1 MKRLR
6 KLFALFISMVMTLT
20 MASPAFADE
29 AINNISVDTSVK
41 VTGLQEN
48 DSVQFIQVIKWVDG
62 SGWAYVDGLTPPTGK
77 TLPNLTTITGGT
89 ETNTD
94 PDTNITTTTVTRGAI
109 SAEHAAILAQAA
121 MALTNKV
128 GTTEKANANGVAE
141 YTNAAAGLYFA
152 CVTPATADYLYNT
165 IFVGADFK
173 SDNTTN
179 TIAANTAKVG
189 GETNAVAKKEQIT
202 LDKESMPETANNADH
217 ADNIKYDHDLGEV
230 IDFKISSKVPA
241 FADGYVNPHYFI
253 TDQLEEGLELVGAGD
268 TFAATDI
275 VVNIENIELD
285 KDDYTVSDY
294 DSKQGFKVT
303 VNKTGLDKVKATG
316 NAQQITVTYKAKIT
330 SLDENNVTVTEK
342 TNTATVNFSNKPTD
356 ENSYSLIEDK
366 TRHYSFNLDANLL
379 GKTGEAYTTD
389 ELIKVALGADGKPV
403 NETQNYHSGEIW
415 SAQSPL
421 EGAKFALFTETPQD
435 AWRAS
440 EQAATESGK
449 LYNNGSFTGIVESD
463 ANGRLNISGLDANT
477 NYYLV
482 EITAPSGY
490 IKDNRTFTINIDAT
504 YTEIPA
510 GSYQN
515 STGITVNYNSYKVL
529 STYTVHVNDGTT
541 TRDSIY
547 TIEKVQE
554 PVNEQKVDKATYKT
568 ITGEGAGEFAGDV
581 MTPISNTQ
589 GTELPSTGGI
599 GTTIFYI
606 VGGVMVAGAVVFL
619 LTKRRIA
626 GNE

>member
-48 DSVQFIQVIKWVDG
+48 DSVQFIQVIEWVDG

-202 LDKESMPETANNADH
+202 LDKESMPETTNNADH

-253 TDQLEEGLELVGAGD
+253 TDQLEKGLELVGASD
-268 TFAATDI
+268 TLAASDI
-275 VVNIENIELD
+275 VVTIGNVTLAEG
-285 KDDYTVSDY
+285 DYTVSDFA
-294 DSKQGFKVT
+294 SKDGFKVT
-303 VNKTGLDKVKATG
+303 VNASGLAKVKATG
-316 NAQQITVTYKAKIT
+316 NAQTITVTYKAKIT
-330 SLDENNVTVTEK
+330 SLEGATVTEK

-356 ENSYSLIEDK
+356 DSSYSLMEDK
-366 TRHYSFNLDANLL
+366 TRHYSFSLDASLL
-379 GKTGEAYTTD
+379 GKTGAAYTTD
-389 ELIKVALGADGKPV
+389 ELIKVALGADGQPV
-403 NETQNYHSGEIW
+403 NKTQNYHSGTIW

-421 EGAKFALFTETPQD
+421 QGAKFALFTETPQA
-435 AWRAS
+435 AWCAS
-440 EQAATESGK
+440 EQAATDSGK
-449 LYNNGSFTGIVESD
+449 LYNNGTFTGFVVSD

-482 EITAPSGY
+482 EISAPSGY
-490 IKDNRTFTINIDAT
+490 IKDNRIFTINIDAT
-504 YTEIPA
+504 YTEIPG

-515 STGITVNYNSYKVL
+515 SDNITVNYNSYKIL
-529 STYTVHVNDGTT
+529 NTYKVHVNDGTT

-547 TIEKVQE
+547 TIERVQE
-554 PVNEQKVDKATYKT
+554 PVNEQKVDKATYQT
-568 ITGEGAGEFAGDV
+568 ITGEGAGDFAGDV